1 MEKQMNGV
9 ILGIESSCDDSA
21 VALFDLANF
30 KLIAHEKITQ
40 EDDHAKYGGVV
51 PELAARLHTAALP
64 HLIEI
69 LSQKYSLNFAD
80 VRAVCVSNEPGLSV
94 SLIGGVSMAK
104 SLSLALNVPII
115 GVNHLIGHIYS
126 LFLECE
132 SEFPMGVLLVS
143 GGHTMVLDID
153 ANGEISVLC
162 ATGDDSF
169 GESFDKVAKMMG
181 LGYPGG
187 KIIENLAKNGRDEYH
202 FTIPLLH
209 DNRLEFSFS
218 GLKNQVRLQ
227 IEKSG
232 ICGLNLGCAGAN
244 LDGNL
249 DGNCGIKLDE
259 IRANIACSFQNT
271 AVAHILDKL
280 GKIYAQK
287 RWAKFG
293 VVGGASANLMLRA
306 GLEKMSEKYGAKL
319 FCAPLKFCAD
329 NAAMIARA
337 GAQKYI
343 RGEFDDIKTLEIH
356 PKSTALHA

>member
-1 MEKQMNGV
+1 MNGV

-21 VALFDLANF
+21 VALCDLANF

-80 VRAVCVSNEPGLSV
+80 VRPVCVINEPGVSV
-94 SLIGGVSMAK
+94 SVIEWF
-104 SLSLALNVPII
+104 ALNVPII

-187 KIIENLAKNGRDEYH
+187 KIIENLAKNGCDEYH

-209 DNRLEFSFS
+209 DKRLEFSFS

-232 ICGLNLGCAGAN
+232 ICGLNSDCTGAN

-249 DGNCGIKLDE
+249 DRNCGIKLDE

-280 GKIYAQK
+280 GKIYAQT
-287 RWAKFG
+287 RWGWLA
-293 VVGGASANLMLRA
+293 VLVR
-306 GLEKMSEKYGAKL
+306 
-319 FCAPLKFCAD
+319 
-329 NAAMIARA
+329 I
-337 GAQKYI
+337 
-343 RGEFDDIKTLEIH
+343 
-356 PKSTALHA
+356 